1 MMRYFKI
8 YVSAYIYLFC
18 VACGAQNKAADNDQ
32 PKKQLEISFTHN
44 QTGDFNVV
52 VFRKT
57 KLGSTAELYLKIA
70 NTSSALSREG
80 SEFKLVLDS
89 AVSKNLNSGDCLSVA
104 IEKSV
109 AERSE
114 NSAESCL

>member
-1 MMRYFKI
+1 MKRYFRNDVFAFI
-8 YVSAYIYLFC
+8 CIFC
-18 VACGAQNKAADNDQ
+18 AACGAQNKAAESSEPQ
-32 PKKQLEISFTHN
+32 KQLEMSFTHN

-104 IEKSV
+104 IEKSGT
-109 AERSE
+109 ERSE